1 MHGME
6 EVWRTELLVCAR
18 ELATSSANWWCVRYV
33 CAGIIDG
40 WMDGGTWEQRPYSD
54 PLRSPTAAPG
64 AEGVPAQSR
73 GAVRTRLL
81 ARSGVENLESFRRQ

>member
-1 MHGME
+1 MGCSL
-6 EVWRTELLVCAR
+6 T
-18 ELATSSANWWCVRYV
+18 
-33 CAGIIDG
+33 
-40 WMDGGTWEQRPYSD
+40 RPCSD

-81 ARSGVENLESFRRQ
+81 ARSGVENLEASEQAVTFAQIWLRVIAFCTNLVMG